1 MSALRKRLADGHV
14 HLMDGAM
21 GTMLYQRGVFV
32 NVCYDELNL
41 NRPELVRGVHE
52 AYVRAGAEILE
63 TNTFGSNPVKAV
75 QPRPGGS
82 DGRNQPGRRRS
93 CSTGRR

>member
-1 MSALRKRLADGHV
+1 MSGLRKRLEDGYVHV
-14 HLMDGAM
+14 MDGAM

-32 NVCYDELNL
+32 NLCYDELNL

-63 TNTFGSNPVKAV
+63 LHL
-75 QPRPGGS
+75 RR
-82 DGRNQPGRRRS
+82 GRANAAANCFDFLARGEDADP
-93 CSTGRR
+93 